1 MQYLFSPLHS
11 PYHNAKF
18 GANFKL
24 TAVFHTACG
33 VSITSGLQS
42 NHHTWFVTRKVR
54 NVEELETLPAG
65 TKPRTSHYQSLE
77 ERGMERGSAR
87 QSSLKGRERAI
98 VRPTNIGNHFKG
110 NVREASERRGGAHT
124 GFSEHTDTILN

>member
-98 VRPTNIGNHFKG
+98 ISQINIRT
-110 NVREASERRGGAHT
+110 VSEATLEKLLRDRVGHIWAFPSA
-124 GFSEHTDTILN
+124 